1 MGAVA
6 GCPIT
11 AVFDGDASLR
21 SRPMRRVLDPLELM
35 GAKVASSGQGGRL
48 PLTLEGAR
56 DPLPILYR
64 TPVASAQIKSAVLL
78 AGLAA
83 PGVTTVIE
91 TEASRDHTELM
102 LKHFGAEIV
111 STREGSH
118 GRRIALTGQ
127 PELHGAEVVV
137 PADPSSAAFPI
148 VAALIVEG
156 SDLVLS
162 DVMTNPL
169 RTGLFTTL
177 REMGASIEESEV
189 RGDAGEPMAQLRVR
203 ASKLRGV
210 EVPPERAPSMIDEY
224 LVLAV
229 AASFAEGTTI
239 MRGLQELRVK
249 ESDRLEATADM
260 LRVNGVKVEIS
271 GDDLIVEGRGHV
283 PGGGL
288 VATHMDH
295 RIAMSALVMGLAAD
309 KPVKVDD
316 TAFIATVISGFHS
329 DDALAG
335 GGVFMII
342 AIDGPAASG
351 KGTLGKRLA
360 KHYGYRHLDTGVIYR
375 AVAKALL
382 DAGADLTDE
391 VIAVSAAL
399 ALDPEKFGDPALKTQ
414 QVGDA
419 ASVVSAIP
427 KVREVLVNFQ
437 RQFAADP
444 PGAVLDGRDIGT
456 VICPNADVKIF
467 VVADPKVRARR
478 RTLEARAR
486 GEAADEAAVLADILA
501 RDERDQN
508 RAVAPLKPAKDA
520 YLLDNS
526 HLDIEGGVRAA
537 IDIVEA
543 VRAGRQRV

>member
-1 MGAVA
+1 MLNTAKSMQALGAKVDRTGPFAWAVRGVGVAGFAQPAAPLDFGNSGTGCRLVMGAVA

-21 SRPMRRVLDPLELM
+21 SRPMRRILDPLELM
-35 GAKVASSGQGGRL
+35 GARTGESKEGGRL
-48 PLTLEGAR
+48 PLTLHGAR

-91 TEASRDHTELM
+91 QEASRDHTELM
-102 LKHFGAEIV
+102 LKHFGAQIV
-111 STREGSH
+111 STAEGSH

-137 PADPSSAAFPI
+137 PADPSSASFPI

-156 SDLVLS
+156 SDIVFT

-177 REMGASIEESEV
+177 REMGAHIEESEV

-249 ESDRLEATADM
+249 ESDRLEATAAM

-316 TAFIATVISGFHS
+316 TAFIATSFPDFIPMMRG
-329 DDALAG
+329 
-335 GGVFMII
+335 
-342 AIDGPAASG
+342 
-351 KGTLGKRLA
+351 LGA
-360 KHYGYRHLDTGVIYR
+360 
-375 AVAKALL
+375 
-382 DAGADLTDE
+382 E
-391 VIAVSAAL
+391 FS
-399 ALDPEKFGDPALKTQ
+399 
-414 QVGDA
+414 
-419 ASVVSAIP
+419 
-427 KVREVLVNFQ
+427 
-437 RQFAADP
+437 
-444 PGAVLDGRDIGT
+444 
-456 VICPNADVKIF
+456 
-467 VVADPKVRARR
+467 
-478 RTLEARAR
+478 
-486 GEAADEAAVLADILA
+486 
-501 RDERDQN
+501 
-508 RAVAPLKPAKDA
+508 
-520 YLLDNS
+520 
-526 HLDIEGGVRAA
+526 
-537 IDIVEA
+537 
-543 VRAGRQRV
+543 

>member
-1 MGAVA
+1 MTHSNTPTPLEARSAGPLTGKVRVPGDKSISHRALILGALAVGGTRVSGLLEGEDVLNTAKSMRALGAKVERTGPFAWSVQGVGVAGFAEPSAPLDFGNSGTGCRLVMGAVA

-21 SRPMRRVLDPLELM
+21 SRPMRRILDPLELM
-35 GAKVASSGQGGRL
+35 GARTGETREGGRL
-48 PLTLEGAR
+48 PLTLHGAR
-56 DPLPILYR
+56 DPVPILYK

-91 TEASRDHTELM
+91 QEASRDHTEL
-102 LKHFGAEIV
+102 LLRHFGAEIT
-111 STREGSH
+111 SAKEGSH

-127 PELHGAEVVV
+127 PELQGADVVI

-156 SDLVLS
+156 SDIVFS

-189 RGDAGEPMAQLRVR
+189 RGDTGEPMAQLRVR

-239 MRGLQELRVK
+239 MRGLKELRVK

-260 LRVNGVKVEIS
+260 LRVNGVKVEVA
-271 GDDLIVEGRGHV
+271 GDDLIVEGKGHV

-295 RIAMSALVMGLAAD
+295 RLAMSALVMGLASD
-309 KPVKVDD
+309 RPVKVDD
-316 TAFIATVISGFHS
+316 TAFIATSFPDFIPMMRS
-329 DDALAG
+329 
-335 GGVFMII
+335 
-342 AIDGPAASG
+342 
-351 KGTLGKRLA
+351 LGA
-360 KHYGYRHLDTGVIYR
+360 
-375 AVAKALL
+375 
-382 DAGADLTDE
+382 E
-391 VIAVSAAL
+391 FS
-399 ALDPEKFGDPALKTQ
+399 
-414 QVGDA
+414 
-419 ASVVSAIP
+419 
-427 KVREVLVNFQ
+427 
-437 RQFAADP
+437 
-444 PGAVLDGRDIGT
+444 
-456 VICPNADVKIF
+456 
-467 VVADPKVRARR
+467 
-478 RTLEARAR
+478 
-486 GEAADEAAVLADILA
+486 
-501 RDERDQN
+501 
-508 RAVAPLKPAKDA
+508 
-520 YLLDNS
+520 
-526 HLDIEGGVRAA
+526 
-537 IDIVEA
+537 
-543 VRAGRQRV
+543 

>member
-1 MGAVA
+1 VVLPPPQRTTILTHSTTQTPLESRASGPLSGKVRVPGDKSISHRALILGALSVGETRISGLLEGEDVLNTAKSMQALGAKVERTGPFAWQVAGVGVAGFAQPASPLDFGNSGTGCRLVMGAVA

-21 SRPMRRVLDPLELM
+21 SRPMRRILDPLELM
-35 GAKVASSGQGGRL
+35 GAKAGESKEGGRL
-48 PLTLEGAR
+48 PLTLHGAR
-56 DPLPILYR
+56 DPVPILYR

-91 TEASRDHTELM
+91 QDASRDHTELM

-111 STREGSH
+111 STTEGSH

-127 PELHGAEVVV
+127 PELHGADVVV

-148 VAALIVEG
+148 VAALLVEG
-156 SDLVLS
+156 SDVTFS

-189 RGDAGEPMAQLRVR
+189 RGDAGEPMARLRVR

-249 ESDRLEATADM
+249 ESDRLEATAAM
-260 LRVNGVKVEIS
+260 LRVNGVRVEVA

-316 TAFIATVISGFHS
+316 TAFIATSFPDFIPMMRS
-329 DDALAG
+329 
-335 GGVFMII
+335 
-342 AIDGPAASG
+342 
-351 KGTLGKRLA
+351 LGA
-360 KHYGYRHLDTGVIYR
+360 
-375 AVAKALL
+375 
-382 DAGADLTDE
+382 E
-391 VIAVSAAL
+391 FS
-399 ALDPEKFGDPALKTQ
+399 
-414 QVGDA
+414 
-419 ASVVSAIP
+419 
-427 KVREVLVNFQ
+427 
-437 RQFAADP
+437 
-444 PGAVLDGRDIGT
+444 
-456 VICPNADVKIF
+456 
-467 VVADPKVRARR
+467 
-478 RTLEARAR
+478 
-486 GEAADEAAVLADILA
+486 
-501 RDERDQN
+501 
-508 RAVAPLKPAKDA
+508 
-520 YLLDNS
+520 
-526 HLDIEGGVRAA
+526 
-537 IDIVEA
+537 
-543 VRAGRQRV
+543 

>member
-1 MGAVA
+1 LTHSDRPAASQIPLEARSSGPLTGKVRVPGDKSISHRALILGALAVGQTRISGLLEGEDVLNTAKAMQALGAKVERTGDFSWSVHGVGVAGFAEPQVPLDFGNSGTGCRLVMGAVA

-21 SRPMRRVLDPLELM
+21 GRPMRRILDPLELM
-35 GAKVASSGQGGRL
+35 GAKAGSSGEGGRL
-48 PLTLEGAR
+48 PLTLNGAR

-102 LKHFGAEIV
+102 LKHFGAQIASV
-111 STREGSH
+111 QEGFH

-156 SDLVLS
+156 SDVILS

-177 REMGASIEESEV
+177 REMGASIEESHQ

-210 EVPPERAPSMIDEY
+210 EVPSERAPSMIDEY

-249 ESDRLEATADM
+249 ESDRLEATAAM
-260 LRVNGVKVEIS
+260 LRVNGVKAEIV
-271 GDDLIVEGRGHV
+271 GNDLIVEGKGHV
-283 PGGGL
+283 DGGGL

-316 TAFIATVISGFHS
+316 TAFIATSFPDFIPMMRS
-329 DDALAG
+329 
-335 GGVFMII
+335 
-342 AIDGPAASG
+342 
-351 KGTLGKRLA
+351 LGA
-360 KHYGYRHLDTGVIYR
+360 
-375 AVAKALL
+375 
-382 DAGADLTDE
+382 E
-391 VIAVSAAL
+391 FS
-399 ALDPEKFGDPALKTQ
+399 
-414 QVGDA
+414 
-419 ASVVSAIP
+419 
-427 KVREVLVNFQ
+427 
-437 RQFAADP
+437 
-444 PGAVLDGRDIGT
+444 
-456 VICPNADVKIF
+456 
-467 VVADPKVRARR
+467 
-478 RTLEARAR
+478 
-486 GEAADEAAVLADILA
+486 
-501 RDERDQN
+501 
-508 RAVAPLKPAKDA
+508 
-520 YLLDNS
+520 
-526 HLDIEGGVRAA
+526 
-537 IDIVEA
+537 
-543 VRAGRQRV
+543 